1 MAKRTVREART
12 WASSFL
18 KEHNREERVA
28 VLLLR
33 YLLGVNQAQFLAM
46 QTDFVDAHIEH
57 EFISW
62 IKDHAESGKPIEH
75 FTNEVEFYDRS
86 FYVDGR
92 VLIPRPE
99 TEELIVALLNEV
111 KNPQTVIDLGTG
123 SGIIAITLKK
133 EWPEAKVYASDLSE
147 EALSV
152 AHINSQKLGTDV
164 QFEEGDFL
172 KPFINE
178 GVTPDVVVSNPPY
191 IPYAEREHLSETVS
205 FHDPSQALFAEDG
218 GLAAYETIVSQV
230 MQLPQ
235 KPELTAFEIGYDQA
249 ETVPNL
255 IKKYDT
261 NAQVKVIQDINGK
274 DRIVLWK

>member
-1 MAKRTVREART
+1 M

-28 VLLLR
+28 ELLLR
-33 YLLGVNQAQFLAM
+33 YLLEVNQAQFLAM
-46 QTDFVDAHIEH
+46 QTDLVDPHIEH

-62 IKDHAESGKPIEH
+62 IKEHAETGKPIEH
-75 FTNEVEFYDRS
+75 FTNEAEFYDRS
-86 FYVDGR
+86 FYVDNR

-111 KNPQTVIDLGTG
+111 KNPKTVVDLGTG

-152 AHINSQKLGTDV
+152 AHINSQKLSADV

-178 GVTPDVVVSNPPY
+178 GIAPDVVVSNPPY
-191 IPYAEREHLSETVS
+191 IPYAEKEHLSETVS
-205 FHDPSQALFAEDG
+205 FHDPAQALFAKNE
-218 GLAAYETIVSQV
+218 GLAAYETIINQV
-230 MQLPQ
+230 MQLPRNPQ
-235 KPELTAFEIGYDQA
+235 LTAFEIGFDQG

-255 IKKYDT
+255 IKKFDP
-261 NAQVKVIQDINGK
+261 NAKVKVIQDINGK
-274 DRIVLWK
+274 DRIILWK